1 MGVVVS
7 ISRPC
12 SGDVLAPTMLY
23 ALHVQLTSYI
33 LLLKQIFYN
42 GSIIIVGSCTNVYI
56 LFNQ

>member
-12 SGDVLAPTMLY
+12 SGDVLAPTVLY
-23 ALHVQLTSYI
+23 ALHVQLTSFI

-56 LFNQ
+56 